1 MANKFYLQFAITIPR
16 GPRIDYDIAC
26 SCSNS
31 CEKVIELL
39 LQDDEVI
46 SFEDRQLSF
55 NMNFSNSNISEE
67 DKKMYKGISN
77 LCYLLINNRDMF
89 LPRRIVLL
97 GRVLQSIQRAK
108 YANLPINYES
118 FSIDFFITDFQ
129 IKKDINFSYDIQK
142 KLLLHFTK
150 QSPSI
155 KAYSEQVFN
164 YLSGGDEIEQ
174 YLKAKKHFY
183 EVFPNKEIMFDKILV
198 NHLFFIQFPFS
209 NKYETL
215 WDEFESLCGVFMFI
229 RFISICYM
237 ADKSKVEDFVDVISA
252 AFRLIGHTNF
262 DLNVTL
268 LLKRE
273 NITTL
278 EQLSILIQA

>member
-1 MANKFYLQFAITIPR
+1 MVNRFYLQFAITIPR
-16 GPRIDYDIAC
+16 GPRIDYDTAC

-39 LQDDEVI
+39 LQDEKVI
-46 SFEDRQLSF
+46 SFEDMQLSF
-55 NMNFSNSNISEE
+55 NMNFYNSKISEE
-67 DKKMYKGISN
+67 NKNKYKGISN
-77 LCYLLINNRDMF
+77 LCYLLINNRDMS

-97 GRVLQSIQRAK
+97 GRVLQSIQKAEDN
-108 YANLPINYES
+108 NLLINYES
-118 FSIDFFITDFQ
+118 FSIDFFANDFQ
-129 IKKDINFSYDIQK
+129 IKKDINYSFDIQK

-150 QSPSI
+150 QSPNI
-155 KAYSEQVFN
+155 KAYSEQVFK
-164 YLSGGDEIEQ
+164 YLSDGDEVEQ

-183 EVFPNKEIMFDKILV
+183 EIFPNAEIMFEKILV
-198 NHLFFIQFPFS
+198 NHLFFVQFPFS
-209 NKYETL
+209 SKYENL

-237 ADKSKVEDFVDVISA
+237 ADKFKVEDFVDVISA

>member
-1 MANKFYLQFAITIPR
+1 MNRFYPQFAITIPR
-16 GPRIDYDIAC
+16 GPRTDYDTAC

-55 NMNFSNSNISEE
+55 NINFLNSKISEE
-67 DKKMYKGISN
+67 DKQMYKGISN

-97 GRVLQSIQRAK
+97 GRVLQSIQRAEDN
-108 YANLPINYES
+108 NLPINYES
-118 FSIDFFITDFQ
+118 FSIDFFINDYQ
-129 IKKDINFSYDIQK
+129 IKKDINYSFDLQK

-150 QSPSI
+150 QSRSI
-155 KAYSEQVFN
+155 KSYSEHVFN
-164 YLSGGDEIEQ
+164 YLSDGDEIQQ
-174 YLKAKKHFY
+174 YLKAKKHFN
-183 EVFPNKEIMFDKILV
+183 EIFPNSEIMFEKILV

-209 NKYETL
+209 SRYETL

-229 RFISICYM
+229 RFLSICYM

-252 AFRLIGHTNF
+252 AFRLIDHTSF
-262 DLNVTL
+262 DRNVSL

-273 NITTL
+273 DITTL
-278 EQLSILIQA
+278 EQLSVLILI

>member
-1 MANKFYLQFAITIPR
+1 MNRFYPQFAITIPR
-16 GPRIDYDIAC
+16 GPRIDYDTAC

-55 NMNFSNSNISEE
+55 NINFLNSKISEE
-67 DKKMYKGISN
+67 DKQMYKGISN

-97 GRVLQSIQRAK
+97 GRVLQSIQRAEDN
-108 YANLPINYES
+108 NLPINYES
-118 FSIDFFITDFQ
+118 FSIDFFINDYQ
-129 IKKDINFSYDIQK
+129 IKKDINYSFDLQK

-150 QSPSI
+150 QSRSI
-155 KAYSEQVFN
+155 KSYSEHVFN
-164 YLSGGDEIEQ
+164 YLSDGDEIEQ
-174 YLKAKKHFY
+174 YLKAKKHFN
-183 EVFPNKEIMFDKILV
+183 EIFPNSEIMFEKILV

-209 NKYETL
+209 SRYETL

-229 RFISICYM
+229 RFLSICYM

-252 AFRLIGHTNF
+252 AFRLIDHTSF
-262 DLNVTL
+262 DRNVSL

-273 NITTL
+273 DITTL
-278 EQLSILIQA
+278 EQLSVLILI